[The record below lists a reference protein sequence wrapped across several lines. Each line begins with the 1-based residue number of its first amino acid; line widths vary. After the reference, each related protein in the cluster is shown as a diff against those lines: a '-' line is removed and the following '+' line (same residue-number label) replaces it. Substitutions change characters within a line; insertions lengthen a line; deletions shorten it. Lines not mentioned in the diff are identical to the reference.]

1 MLYVFV
7 GNDVVGVR
15 NRVHAFFE
23 SKGVAPSEVERVAYE
38 SYQAGM
44 FPSLVEDQSLFG
56 DTSPVLLDF
65 LCEDEEIAG
74 EVEKFLEAF
83 ASSERIFVLMDQ
95 KPLVAREKLLKAHAK
110 EYVAI
115 QAKEKEAHFNTFAL
129 ADALLK
135 RDKKSLWVL
144 LARAKQAGVEGEA
157 IIGILFWQ
165 LKMLRLAEST
175 KNAEEAGVKEFPYT
189 KAKSA
194 LKLFPKKDLIHLS
207 EKLLTVY
214 HDGHFG
220 ADIDVGLERWVLNI

>member
-23 SKGVAPSEVERVAYE
+23 SKGVAPSEVERVACE
-38 SYQAGM
+38 SYQVGM
-44 FPSLVEDQSLFG
+44 FSSLVEDQSLFG

-65 LCEDEEIAG
+65 LFEDEEIAV

-95 KPLVAREKLLKAHAK
+95 KPLVAREKLFKAHAK
-110 EYVAI
+110 EYSAI
-115 QAKEKEAHFNTFAL
+115 QAKAKEAHFNTFAL

-189 KAKSA
+189 KAKGA
-194 LKLFPKKDLIHLS
+194 LRLFPKKDLVDLS

-220 ADIDVGLERWVLNI
+220 SDLEVGLERWALSI

>member
-1 MLYVFV
+1 MLYVFT

-15 NRVHAFFE
+15 TRAHAFFE
-23 SKGVAPSEVERVAYE
+23 SKGVAPSEVERVACE

-44 FPSLVEDQSLFG
+44 FSSLVEDQSLFG
-56 DTSPVLLDF
+56 DAPPVLLDF
-65 LCEDEEIAG
+65 LFEDEEIAV

-83 ASSERIFVLMDQ
+83 ASSARLFVLMDH
-95 KPLVAREKLLKAHAK
+95 KPLVAREKLLKVHAK

-175 KNAEEAGVKEFPYT
+175 KNAEEAGVKEYPYT

-194 LKLFPKKDLIHLS
+194 LRLFPKKDLLTLS

-220 ADIDVGLERWVLNI
+220 ADLEVGLERWVLGV